1 MCATF
6 AGRTRHMTHSGVDSG
21 VGRDDLVVR
30 HPEWPAGAG
39 PATWE
44 DSPRCLPQHP
54 KFGIRWENIAQRLTK
69 RNWKRKAVVRLD
81 GSGSLLASPGHCCDA
96 GGGIDSRLT
105 RP

>member
-1 MCATF
+1 LPGKEALVARF
-6 AGRTRHMTHSGVDSG
+6 ID
-21 VGRDDLVVR
+21 VGLL
-30 HPEWPAGAG
+30 P
-39 PATWE
+39 
-44 DSPRCLPQHP
+44 PQHP

-69 RNWKRKAVVRLD
+69 RNWKRKSVVRLD